1 MLKIVL
7 KHLAGYTLGFALLL
21 TGFAAWAA
29 PVAYHLLQPMTLT
42 AEAASVKLQAELAL
56 MAETRVAGSI
66 RSDLRK
72 DGHGYRL
79 ASADEDEGLSR
90 LT

>member
-7 KHLAGYTLGFALLL
+7 RHLAGYTLGFALLL

-29 PVAYHLLQPMTLT
+29 PVTYTLSQPLALS
-42 AEAASVKLQAELAL
+42 AEAATVKLVAE
-56 MAETRVAGSI
+56 MVAQVDARIVHGM

-79 ASADEDEGLSR
+79 ASADEYDGLS
-90 LT
+90 LTT

>member
-7 KHLAGYTLGFALLL
+7 RHLAGYTLGFALLL

-29 PVAYHLLQPMTLT
+29 PATHVLS
-42 AEAASVKLQAELAL
+42 AEAATVKLVAEMTAQAETCAADSL
-56 MAETRVAGSI
+56 

-79 ASADEDEGLSR
+79 ASADEYDGLSR

>member
-21 TGFAAWAA
+21 TGFAAWAT
-29 PVAYHLLQPMTLT
+29 PLS
-42 AEAASVKLQAELAL
+42 AEAATVKLVAEMTAQ
-56 MAETRVAGSI
+56 AETRAAVSL

-79 ASADEDEGLSR
+79 ASADEYDGLSR

>member
-7 KHLAGYTLGFALLL
+7 RHLAGYTLGFALLL

-29 PVAYHLLQPMTLT
+29 PVTLS
-42 AEAASVKLQAELAL
+42 AEAATVKLVAEMTAQ
-56 MAETRVAGSI
+56 AETRVADSL

-72 DGHGYRL
+72 DGHGFVL
-79 ASADEDEGLSR
+79 ASADEYQGFSR

>member
-29 PVAYHLLQPMTLT
+29 PVTYTLST
-42 AEAASVKLQAELAL
+42 EAATVKLVVEMVAHAD
-56 MAETRVAGSI
+56 TRVVDGM

-79 ASADEDEGLSR
+79 ASADECDGLSR